1 MLKKSLINFT
11 VQNKVVLE
19 LDEHLFII

>member
-19 LDEHLFII
+19 LDEHLFHI

>member
-1 MLKKSLINFT
+1 MLKKPLINFT

-19 LDEHLFII
+19 LDEHLFLI

>member
-19 LDEHLFII
+19 LDEHLFLI

>member
-1 MLKKSLINFT
+1 MIKKSLINFT